1 MMSVKSFSKLGVIIV
16 CAVSFLSLPST
27 SHAYYDDVHYALTY
41 YLARAVGYTPM
52 QAHRVASADVMTDYD
67 FNTEPVQGAA
77 QAAWL
82 GQAAVKEVPGLG
94 HITYPTKEAAR
105 WQAEVPRIDFH
116 AFMDCYNYSD
126 CLSNPAAT
134 AVIPQKR
141 AALEQAA
148 QESGNPGS
156 LLHFVQDEVPHSGY
170 PSDNGHWTAVDASVW
185 NWAELPL
192 GATTDY
198 LSYPGHGGL
207 QGAQGPMVRNRPCVE
222 RTLEILKN
230 FMQGNFNGK
239 SIHQKPRNYNWSGE
253 IVPAFQATINA
264 NHDPS
269 ASFWQAIDKA
279 KGDLTDFY
287 DAWKGTAAPKLEP
300 AIAALNGVLAS
311 SLKAKDQIP
320 PSWLTY
326 DLNRQGVPE
335 PADRSTWILWG
346 NLKINIKIMKQGEE
360 IGRTTKDIT
369 VKVIQAPTFEGKE
382 DEVIE
387 KKIFRD
393 SDPISLVNVP
403 IGELIVELTYDT
415 RKPDRQNVRIEGP
428 EQEVSFTLDLDKE
441 DEQTASLEELLKL
454 RDKMKELEK
463 KSNEHAREAS
473 KELAD
478 LEKSIREADTLVGSA
493 IDGYAALVQKAETWS
508 AQIAELEAAIQKQ
521 QGYLTEVRT
530 GKQKVID
537 SETAAREKDCPPSNV
552 IEEGTEEERQA
563 AMDKAKSNAQS
574 IDADVQNA
582 EAGAAEAKTAA
593 DELTRLQSLSEK
605 LSAEIKGAD
614 VTALSGSIASATTAL
629 DDAQAHID
637 RLTDLAA
644 NLESV
649 KNEAGEVM
657 SLVQA
662 EVKKLESAKNVKDR
676 VKEITAE
683 IDASNKTI
691 LTHYEE
697 WKDVRLTQ
705 KKKSD
710 DLRAQAAEMDGKIQ
724 ALAGKIST
732 LVVPTFEAGSASSDA
747 ETADSTLQSVK
758 TIAGRV
764 KDCPETLAGIEL
776 KQKNRITK
784 LDIEFEQFVPMRP
797 DGTGE
802 FHVNAVVT
810 VEAKEQ
816 IMVTCEGSHIAGH
829 ETGSVGGHENYAPE
843 TFHIPLGR
851 GDFKLGDEV
860 TVSCYIDDPSKKVT
874 VTKRIGTDGAA
885 GKLLEEIKSLVER
898 AKSIRDSADQVS
910 DSARDKAKD
919 LNKELDRSLGDA
931 SDLDGDASEYLSSAH
946 ALPSKKDQAASH
958 STAADA
964 AAASGNAAASGIQQS
979 SQEVCGILDAVKATD
994 VVAELR
1000 NHLAN
1005 AQSKNTA
1012 AQAKEEEFNS
1022 ALAEA
1027 QNESQ
1032 SAGQILTEV
1041 KNISSEKGSKV
1052 QSRLASLTSSL
1063 ESSKSKASSLEEQL
1077 KMLAGKKPEMSEIKS
1092 KAQTI
1097 AGQADQMEALEIS
1110 KEDRKAVKEIRKAF
1124 EKIEGYEEDVL
1135 QSESKALEKS
1145 SGVKPS
1151 ISDLETRISEIKRKA
1166 SEADGLLAAG
1176 GDVSIIEEFA
1186 GRSKSAAEGLSV
1198 QAQTVAGQGS
1208 QCAAC
1213 LAEVEALVAQKT
1225 SPEAQ
1230 VARHDCSESPNTQA
1244 MWNAAAQAPECAC
1257 LDGYEPDPSGAGC
1270 RITVGAA
1277 IAQKDCS
1284 TISGSR
1290 ALWNESTREAY
1301 CGCVQGFKWNETQTA
1316 CIADVAAQMAAI
1328 DCSRFPG
1335 AVKAWNPA
1343 TQKATCD
1350 CAAAGLEWNNSGTAC
1365 RASAQAQVAGANCSN
1380 FPGSVPVWE
1389 GAAERVMCHCPGGSE
1404 LSMDGNSCVPYGQ
1417 GQSRANQPPPPSNPP
1432 FDPNAL
1438 TGLMNGW
1445 NQGVAGGEP
1454 PPSTGTNWGGGNTW
1468 GGNTNPG
1475 YTMPPNGMLPGLGP
1489 TGGDDSNSG
1498 GGQPAGFTGF
1508 GGTDNTGGG
1517 WTNTG
1522 YTPPP
1527 SPPPPSGGTGGVNTG
1542 AAGYTGG
1549 VHTDAG
1555 TGGDCEDGKVVILGN
1570 RTGVSC

>member
-1 MMSVKSFSKLGVIIV
+1 MMNAKTVSKLGVIIV
-16 CAVSFLSLPST
+16 CAVSFVLLPST

-41 YLARAVGYTPM
+41 YLARAAGYTPM
-52 QAHRVASADVMTDYD
+52 QAHRIASADVMTDYD
-67 FNTEPVQGAA
+67 FHTEPVQAAA
-77 QAAWL
+77 QAAWV
-82 GQAAVKEVPGLG
+82 GGATVNKIVPGSSVAA
-94 HITYPTKEAAR
+94 YPTKEAAR
-105 WQAEVPRIDFH
+105 WQAQIPRIDFH
-116 AFMDCYNYSD
+116 AFMDCYNYAD

-170 PSDNGHWTAVDASVW
+170 PSDNGHWTAVDATAW

-207 QGAQGPMVRNRPCVE
+207 QGVQGPMMRNRPCVE

-230 FMQGNFNGK
+230 FMEGNFNGK

-264 NHDPS
+264 NPDPS
-269 ASFWQAIDKA
+269 PSLMQAIEKA

-287 DAWKGTAAPKLEP
+287 DHWKGDSAPKLEP
-300 AIAALNGVLAS
+300 AIAALNGVLAN

-320 PSWLTY
+320 SAWLTY

-369 VKVIQAPTFEGKE
+369 LKVIQAPTFENKE

-403 IGELIVELTYDT
+403 VGELIVELTYDT
-415 RKPDRQNVRIEGP
+415 RKPDRRNVRIEGP
-428 EQEVSFTLDLDKE
+428 EQEVTLTLDLDKE

-454 RDKMKELEK
+454 RDRMKELEK
-463 KSNEHAREAS
+463 KSNEYANEAS
-473 KELAD
+473 KELTE
-478 LEKSIREADTLVGSA
+478 LEKYIREADTLVGSA
-493 IDGYAALVQKAETWS
+493 IDGYTALAQKVETWS
-508 AQIAELEAAIQKQ
+508 TQIAELEAAIQKQ
-521 QGYLTEVRT
+521 QGYLTEVQT
-530 GKQKVID
+530 GKQKALD
-537 SETAAREKDCPPSNV
+537 AETAAREKDCPPANV

-563 AMDKAKSNAQS
+563 AIENAKTNVQS
-574 IDADVQNA
+574 IGADVQNA
-582 EAGAAEAKTAA
+582 EAGAMQAKTAA
-593 DELTRLQSLSEK
+593 EELTRLRSLSEK
-605 LSAEIKGAD
+605 LSAEIKSAD
-614 VTALSGSIASATTAL
+614 VATLTGSVASATSAL
-629 DDAQAHID
+629 DGAQTHID

-649 KNEAGEVM
+649 KNEADELM
-657 SLVQA
+657 KLVQA
-662 EVKKLESAKNVKDR
+662 EVKKLESAENVKDR

-683 IDASNKTI
+683 IDASYKTI
-691 LTHYEE
+691 LSNYEK
-697 WKDVRLTQ
+697 WKDVRLAQT
-705 KKKSD
+705 KKSD
-710 DLRAQAAEMDGKIQ
+710 DLRAQITEMDGKIQ
-724 ALAGKIST
+724 ALAGKIGA
-732 LVVPTFEAGSASSDA
+732 LVVPTFDAGSAGADA

-776 KQKNRITK
+776 KETDRIVS
-784 LDIEFEQFVPMRP
+784 LDILIEQTSPERF
-797 DGTGE
+797 DGTAE
-802 FHVNAVVT
+802 YHISADVT
-810 VEAKEQ
+810 AEIKDRAM
-816 IMVTCEGSHIAGH
+816 ILCEGSHIPGY
-829 ETGSVGGHENYAPE
+829 ETGSAAGVEFFGPDTHRI
-843 TFHIPLGR
+843 IPLGR
-851 GDFKLGDEV
+851 ADFKMGDEV
-860 TVSCYIDDPSKKVT
+860 TVSCYIKDPHKKVS
-874 VTKRIGTDGAA
+874 VTKRIGADGAA
-885 GKLLEEIKSLVER
+885 GKLLEEIKSLVGR
-898 AKSIRDSADQVS
+898 AKSIKDSAGQVS

-931 SDLDGDASEYLSSAH
+931 SDLDGEASEYLSSAH

-964 AAASGNAAASGIQQS
+964 AAASGNAAAALIQQS
-979 SQEVCGILDAVKATD
+979 AQEVCGILDAVKATD
-994 VVAELR
+994 IVSELQ

-1005 AQSKNTA
+1005 AQSKSATV
-1012 AQAKEEEFNS
+1012 QEKEQEFNS
-1022 ALAEA
+1022 ALAQA

-1032 SAGQILTEV
+1032 SAGQILSEV
-1041 KNISSEKGSKV
+1041 KKVSSEKGSKV
-1052 QSRLASLTSSL
+1052 QSGLASLTSSL
-1063 ESSKSKASSLEEQL
+1063 ESSKSKASSLEDQL
-1077 KMLAGKKPEMSEIKS
+1077 KLLAGKKPEMSEVKS

-1097 AGQADQMEALEIS
+1097 AGQADQMKALEIS

-1145 SGVKPS
+1145 SGVEPS
-1151 ISDLETRISEIKRKA
+1151 ISDLEARISEIKRKA

-1176 GDVSIIEEFA
+1176 GDVSIIEEFT
-1186 GRSKSAAEGLSV
+1186 GRSKSAAESLSV
-1198 QAQTVAGQGS
+1198 QAQTVSSQSS
-1208 QCAAC
+1208 QCAGC
-1213 LAEVEALVAQKT
+1213 LSSIEAIVAEKT

-1230 VARHDCSESPNTQA
+1230 VARHDCSQSPNTQA

-1257 LDGYEPDPSGAGC
+1257 IDGYEPDPGGAGC
-1270 RITVGAA
+1270 RITVAAA

-1284 TISGSR
+1284 TIPGSR
-1290 ALWNESTREAY
+1290 ALWNEATREAY
-1301 CGCVQGFKWNETQTA
+1301 CGCIQGFKWNETQTA
-1316 CIADVAAQMAAI
+1316 CIADIAAQMAAI

-1335 AVKAWNPA
+1335 AVKAWNPT
-1343 TQKATCD
+1343 TQKAICD

-1389 GAAERVMCHCPGGSE
+1389 GAAERVMCQCPGGSE

-1417 GQSRANQPPPPSNPP
+1417 GQSRANQPPPNNPSFN
-1432 FDPNAL
+1432 PNAL
-1438 TGLMNGW
+1438 TGLMDTWNTGANGG
-1445 NQGVAGGEP
+1445 NP
-1454 PPSTGTNWGGGNTW
+1454 PPNTGSDWGGGNMW
-1468 GGNTNPG
+1468 NPSAYGNSNSNGIPPG
-1475 YTMPPNGMLPGLGP
+1475 GMLPGFGP
-1489 TGGDDSNSG
+1489 TGGSGSNSG
-1498 GGQPAGFTGF
+1498 GQPVGFTGF

-1522 YTPPP
+1522 YSPP
-1527 SPPPPSGGTGGVNTG
+1527 PPPPSGG
-1542 AAGYTGG
+1542 YTGG
-1549 VHTDAG
+1549 VST
-1555 TGGDCEDGKVVILGN
+1555 TPGGSGDGENCEDGRVVILGN
-1570 RTGVSC
+1570 RTGISC